1 MSSLLS
7 RLTSPKALLYIFVV
21 LTQLATGS
29 YLASGLE
36 PPGFFTFAY
45 GLAFLWIVGWWLRT
59 DSRERGIGWVF
70 DMGLFLY
77 IAWPL
82 VIPYYLFKSRGA
94 KGLLVILVFVGAY
107 VGAGLAGMALY
118 LFLAPAD
125 WPTAL

>member
-94 KGLLVILVFVGAY
+94 RGLLVILGFVGAY
-107 VGAGLAGMALY
+107 GGAGLAGMVLY
-118 LFLAPAD
+118 LFFAPAD
-125 WPTAL
+125 WPRAL